1 MFVRENQHISKG
13 VGKRLFLSVLVTYLL
28 LLIAAISLPVFG
40 YFYSIRQ
47 SQQEMEALQ
56 ISYLGQIQRE
66 FDLRLNSIF
75 KINKFLASYP
85 LTKSISE
92 MDEEQVSNQTFY
104 HSLNEVIVEQNTLLG
119 NDGQTVIYFAHS
131 DSVLTGEYRYRSE
144 NLDAYTKQL
153 GLSPAEF
160 RVFLSEGAATGS
172 LRILHPGTAEAE
184 LTYLVPVYDENF
196 QKVGT
201 VMTRL
206 SMSLLQKELN
216 VSSWAEGSVCHM
228 ENGEEVF
235 YIDNGGFANTASEVP
250 DYSQVP
256 LDATPVKNQIQ
267 GEDFITVGLRSS
279 VNTWKYY
286 FSIPSQ
292 EFFRSNMFYLVWF
305 CATLVAS
312 LFSGVTLSL
321 VFSRHFSKPIH
332 SILNSLSLDTSV
344 AYPEAMH
351 SLEHALSTYK
361 EELSA
366 NRNQLFQSSRQKKAG
381 FIWGLCT
388 GRISPG
394 DSASEVEKYHLV
406 LEGVPLYLIS
416 FRYTGMEKSVFCQ
429 NGTIDVDMLLYASCN
444 VIEEMLCSQRGA
456 AISHDVQTY
465 CLYQPPQK
473 VARDTLREKLE
484 EIRNFHRDTLHTDL
498 QIFCAG
504 YCSSYAD
511 LPEMLFR
518 VEEMAH
524 YKAFWNEEVPDIL
537 FYGEINDL
545 TDLRGSYAYASAEKR
560 FVNLLSIKDYEG
572 AHQVLME
579 SLNTGIPKDINRF
592 RIERFKVFGLI
603 SSLMESMLSEL
614 PEGLAPEEQ
623 EQIRIQMKELLT
635 EKSFNDLRKKVDKLF
650 EYIITHNKKNSTPE
664 APPWVWKVRDY
675 IETYYS
681 DPQLDVSLLAKEF
694 SVNVSHLSRT
704 YKKTMSIGVLD
715 NIHMIRIARAKELL
729 DQGCTVQQASSQVG
743 YLESR
748 ALIRTFKRYEG
759 ITPGQYQESG
769 QHKESIS

>member
-292 EFFRSNMFYLVWF
+292 EFFSIQYVL
-305 CATLVAS
+305 
-312 LFSGVTLSL
+312 SGVVLRHPCREPVFWSNPFFGFQPALFQADSQHPQFAFIGHFGGLSRGHAL
-321 VFSRHFSKPIH
+321 PGTRPIHLQRGTFRQQKPAVPEQPAEKGRVYLGPLYRTHFSWGLGFRSGKIPPCFRRR
-332 SILNSLSLDTSV
+332 
-344 AYPEAMH
+344 A
-351 SLEHALSTYK
+351 ALSH
-361 EELSA
+361 
-366 NRNQLFQSSRQKKAG
+366 LFQIHR
-381 FIWGLCT
+381 
-388 GRISPG
+388 
-394 DSASEVEKYHLV
+394 
-406 LEGVPLYLIS
+406 
-416 FRYTGMEKSVFCQ
+416 
-429 NGTIDVDMLLYASCN
+429 NGKIRLL
-444 VIEEMLCSQRGA
+444 
-456 AISHDVQTY
+456 
-465 CLYQPPQK
+465 P
-473 VARDTLREKLE
+473 
-484 EIRNFHRDTLHTDL
+484 
-498 QIFCAG
+498 
-504 YCSSYAD
+504 
-511 LPEMLFR
+511 
-518 VEEMAH
+518 
-524 YKAFWNEEVPDIL
+524 
-537 FYGEINDL
+537 
-545 TDLRGSYAYASAEKR
+545 KR
-560 FVNLLSIKDYEG
+560 
-572 AHQVLME
+572 H
-579 SLNTGIPKDINRF
+579 
-592 RIERFKVFGLI
+592 
-603 SSLMESMLSEL
+603 
-614 PEGLAPEEQ
+614 
-623 EQIRIQMKELLT
+623 
-635 EKSFNDLRKKVDKLF
+635 
-650 EYIITHNKKNSTPE
+650 H
-664 APPWVWKVRDY
+664 
-675 IETYYS
+675 
-681 DPQLDVSLLAKEF
+681 
-694 SVNVSHLSRT
+694 
-704 YKKTMSIGVLD
+704 
-715 NIHMIRIARAKELL
+715 
-729 DQGCTVQQASSQVG
+729 
-743 YLESR
+743 
-748 ALIRTFKRYEG
+748 
-759 ITPGQYQESG
+759 
-769 QHKESIS
+769 